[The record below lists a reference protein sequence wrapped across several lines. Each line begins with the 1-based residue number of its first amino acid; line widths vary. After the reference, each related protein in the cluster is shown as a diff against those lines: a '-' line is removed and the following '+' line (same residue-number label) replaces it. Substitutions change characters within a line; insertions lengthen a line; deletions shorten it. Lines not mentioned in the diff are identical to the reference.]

1 MILDHLIESR
11 VGGEGQLLGGAGADG
26 AVLLSERER
35 ERSERSERVLES
47 SGEDN
52 DAGDSFSP
60 SAHTRRCASIFLRRP
75 YTSCRYSA
83 SET

>member
-26 AVLLSERER
+26 AVLLSER
-35 ERSERSERVLES
+35 ERSERVLES